1 MGGRQ
6 WTDVGSHVSRYACM
20 WLSTVFT
27 PPSRSDSISHTYLH
41 NLAVALGQEALPLPA
56 LLAPPHTYLQGLAA
70 WPWDRKHFPFLLS
83 HTYLQGLA
91 VALGQ
96 EALPLCVPAG
106 APKAPRGQRLARRQG
121 LLAHRVPRLVLSDRG
136 HLLRDN
142 IYRVVS
148 SSAYEHAT

>member
-1 MGGRQ
+1 
-6 WTDVGSHVSRYACM
+6 M
-20 WLSTVFT
+20 WLSTVYT

-41 NLAVALGQEALPLPA
+41 GLAVALGQEALPLPALLAPPHTYLHGLAVALGQEALPLPA
-56 LLAPPHTYLQGLAA
+56 LLAPPHTYLQGLE
-70 WPWDRKHFPFLLS
+70 
-83 HTYLQGLA
+83 T

-106 APKAPRGQRLARRQG
+106 APKAPRGQRLARRQR

-148 SSAYEHAT
+148 SSAYEHST